1 MKLYSPVPHI
11 LSAVHR
17 VATMPNDSGTIDQGN
32 DDIAVLRVNTRL
44 FDLHD
49 LS

>member
-1 MKLYSPVPHI
+1 MKLYSPVPRI

-17 VATMPNDSGTIDQGN
+17 VVKMPNDSGTIDQGN
-32 DDIAVLRVNTRL
+32 DDIVVLRVNTRL

-49 LS
+49 HS